1 MEINTGNSVNNL
13 DYRKNYM
20 FSHTAITIKK
30 KKKAKTSSS
39 GKILRKDMEIQIFPN
54 SHNKSERAPVD
65 FL

>member
-1 MEINTGNSVNNL
+1 MEINTGNSVHHL

-30 KKKAKTSSS
+30 KKTSPL

-54 SHNKSERAPVD
+54 FHNKSERAPVD